1 MATVDQL
8 IARFRAATCDVAAPF
23 LFADAD
29 VTLWLDEA
37 QEQACIRGRLLHA
50 ADEPAMCHIQLEP
63 GRAVYPLHS
72 ALYELT
78 HLAHR
83 ADGGRR
89 LELRLVS
96 PGWLDDRVRDWR
108 DLSGTPQYVIQND
121 TSLRLVPAPDE
132 PGMLLIE
139 GYRLAETLNDA
150 QQSPEINRAHH
161 VALIDWALYRA
172 YSRPDSDTMDLERAA
187 LHERA
192 FTAYFGDNPGSDL
205 RRITR
210 EDLDHHNKAYI

>member
-8 IARFRAATCDVAAPF
+8 IARFRATTCDVTVPY

-29 VTLWLDEA
+29 VILWLDEA
-37 QEQACIRGRLLHA
+37 QEQACIRGRLLRV
-50 ADEPAMCHIQLEP
+50 ADEPAMCQIQLEP

-72 ALYELT
+72 ALYELIN
-78 HLAHR
+78 LAYR
-83 ADGGRR
+83 ADGSRR

-96 PGWLDDRVRDWR
+96 PEWLDDRVRDWR

-121 TSLRLVPAPDE
+121 TSLRLAPTPDE
-132 PGMLLIE
+132 SGMLLIE
-139 GYRLAETLNDA
+139 GYRLAETLSDA
-150 QQSPEINRAHH
+150 QQIPEINRAHH

-172 YSRPDSDTMDLERAA
+172 YSRPDSDTLDLERAA

-192 FTAYFGDNPGSDL
+192 FTAYFGANPGSDL
-205 RRITR
+205 RRTTR